1 MGKPLKLHWEW
12 AEVEVDPS
20 EGRVSREG
28 TYALSGGGDDI
39 AKEALDREG
48 RWLGWMEVTGR

>member
-1 MGKPLKLHWEW
+1 M
-12 AEVEVDPS
+12 DPS
-20 EGRVSREG
+20 EWRVSREG
-28 TYALSGGGDDI
+28 TYALSGGWDDI